1 MCGVTVHLLALSRH
15 QDVDTVDTDVSVVAG
30 SIWTWAGHP

>member
-1 MCGVTVHLLALSRH
+1 MCGVTIHLLALSRH
-15 QDVDTVDTDVSVVAG
+15 QDVDTDVSVVAG